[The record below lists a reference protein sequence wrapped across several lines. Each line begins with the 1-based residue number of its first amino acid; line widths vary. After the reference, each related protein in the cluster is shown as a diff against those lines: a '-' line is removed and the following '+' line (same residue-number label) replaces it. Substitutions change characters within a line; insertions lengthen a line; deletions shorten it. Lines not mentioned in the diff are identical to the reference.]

1 MPGAPSTA
9 ISRFDLSIAYSEFS
23 LAANQRKFVGLQ
35 VLPPIGVA
43 QEAASFAKIEIESLL
58 KEPEDTRRAP
68 NAGYNRQGWNWTT
81 DSYAVEEHGV
91 EEVSDDATVER
102 YGDIVRVEQIAV
114 NRAVNRILQ
123 RLEYEIAAAV
133 FNTTTWNG
141 ASLTA
146 DIDTANTA
154 NGIVTSGNKW
164 TDRANSDPLA
174 DIDYAAAYVKANCG
188 MAPNTVVMTDID
200 FRNCIRSARIEGL
213 LKYDAIEVINAMNQQ
228 GGRLTDVV
236 AGAASALAAAFGV
249 EKVLVGQGFYSSSD
263 EGIAASFSR
272 FWTAGRVMVC
282 HTHDDGMSGD
292 LESAMPCIGR
302 TIFSTKNG
310 EPLPGSNDAGF
321 GSLLFDEY
329 REEQV
334 RGSVFRPRNK
344 RQVKI
349 LYAAAGFLL
358 TGAQ

>member
-1 MPGAPSTA
+1 MATPTAA
-9 ISRFDLSIAYSEFS
+9 ISRFDLSIAYTEFS
-23 LAANQRKFVGLQ
+23 LLANQRKFIGLQ
-35 VLPPIGVA
+35 VLPPIGVS
-43 QEAASFAKIEIESLL
+43 QEAASFVKIEVESLM
-58 KEPEDTRRAP
+58 KEPSDTRRAP
-68 NAGYNRQGWNWTT
+68 YAGYDRQGWNWTT
-81 DSYAVEEHGV
+81 DNYAVEEHGV
-91 EEVSDDATVER
+91 EEVADDAIVER

-114 NRAVNRILQ
+114 NRGVNRVLQ
-123 RLEYEIAAAV
+123 RLEYDIAAAV
-133 FNTTTWNG
+133 FNTATWNG

-154 NGIVTSGNKW
+154 NGITTSGYKW
-164 TDRANSDPLA
+164 TDRTNSDPLA

-200 FRNCIRSARIEGL
+200 FRNCVRSSRLEGL
-213 LKYDAIEVINAMNQQ
+213 LKYDAIEVIMSMNNQ
-228 GGRLTDVV
+228 GGQLTEVV
-236 AGAASALAAAFGV
+236 NAARAALAGAFGV
-249 EKVLVGQGFYSSSD
+249 EKVLVGQGFYNSAD
-263 EGIAASFSR
+263 ENISASFSR

-282 HTHDDGMSGD
+282 HSHDDGMSGD
-292 LESAMPCIGR
+292 LEAAMPNIGR

-310 EPLPGSNDAGF
+310 EPLPGSDDPGF

-349 LYAAAGFLL
+349 LHAQAGFLL

>member
-1 MPGAPSTA
+1 MATPSTA
-9 ISRFDLSIAYSEFS
+9 ISRFDLSVGYNEFS
-23 LAANQRKFVGLQ
+23 LMANQQKFIGLQ
-35 VLPPIGVA
+35 ILPPVGVE
-43 QEAASFAKIEIESLL
+43 QEAASFRKIVIESLMS
-58 KEPEDTRRAP
+58 EPRDTRRSP
-68 NAGYNRQGWNWTT
+68 YSGYNREGWNWTT
-81 DSYAVEEHGV
+81 DSYSVDEHGV
-91 EEVSDDATVER
+91 EEIADDAVIER
-102 YGDIVRVEQIAV
+102 YGDIIRVEQLARL
-114 NRAVNRILQ
+114 RAVNRILQ

-133 FNTTTWNG
+133 FNTTTWAG
-141 ASLTA
+141 SSLTA

-154 NGIVTSGNKW
+154 NGITTSGNKW

-200 FRNCIRSARIEGL
+200 FRNCIRSTRLEGL
-213 LKYDAIEVINAMNQQ
+213 LKYDAIEVIAAMNQQ

-236 AGAASALAAAFGV
+236 SSAAAAVAGAFGV
-249 EKVLVGQGFYSSSD
+249 ERLLVGQGFYNSAD
-263 EGIAASFSR
+263 EGISASFSR

-282 HTHDDGMSGD
+282 HTATDGMSGD
-292 LESAMPCIGR
+292 LESPMPCIGR

-310 EPLPGSNDAGF
+310 EPLPGSNDTGF
-321 GSLLFDEY
+321 GSLVFDEY

-349 LYAAAGFLL
+349 LHAEAGFLL

>member
-1 MPGAPSTA
+1 MATPTSA
-9 ISRFDLSIAYSEFS
+9 ISRFDLSIAYNEFS
-23 LAANQRKFVGLQ
+23 LLANQKKFIGLQ
-35 VLPPIGVA
+35 VLPPIGVS
-43 QEAASFAKIEIESLL
+43 QEAASFAKIEVESLM
-58 KEPEDTRRAP
+58 KEPSDTRRAP
-68 NAGYNRQGWNWTT
+68 YGAYDRQGWNWTT

-91 EEVSDDATVER
+91 EEVADDAIVER

-114 NRAVNRILQ
+114 GRAVNRILQ
-123 RLEYEIAAAV
+123 RLEYDISASV
-133 FNTTTWNG
+133 FNTTTWTG
-141 ASLTA
+141 ATLTA

-154 NGIVTSGNKW
+154 NGITTSGNKW

-200 FRNCIRSARIEGL
+200 FRNCIRSTRLEGL
-213 LKYDAIEVINAMNQQ
+213 LKYDAIEVIQAMATGN
-228 GGRLTDVV
+228 GRLTEVV
-236 AGAASALAAAFGV
+236 SSTASALAGAFGV
-249 EKVLVGQGFYSSSD
+249 EKVLVGQGFYNSAD

-282 HTHDDGMSGD
+282 HTSDDGMSGD

-310 EPLPGSNDAGF
+310 EPVPGSDDTGF

-329 REEQV
+329 REEAV

-349 LYAAAGFLL
+349 LHAQAGFLL